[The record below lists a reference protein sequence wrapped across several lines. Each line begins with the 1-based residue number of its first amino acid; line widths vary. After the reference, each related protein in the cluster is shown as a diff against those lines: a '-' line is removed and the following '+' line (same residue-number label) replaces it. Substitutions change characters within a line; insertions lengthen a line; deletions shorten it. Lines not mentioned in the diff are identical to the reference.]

1 MTENKEESGICMFA
15 YNNEKMDYIKFA
27 HIAAAYVKRNM
38 KNNKTCLITDNGT
51 YAYLKDSIP
60 SEFHDSCFDHVVIQD
75 VEHSANPRRHFDSP
89 WTEFSTQFSNSNK
102 HDVINLT
109 PFEKTMLI
117 DTDYF
122 VMNDFYD
129 HIFETDVS
137 IAMHKYARYMEH
149 QPPYLNEQTLNEA
162 GIHHWWST
170 VVYFD
175 QSEESRIFFDTWE
188 HVKDNWDY
196 YHLLYQFPPGLF
208 RTDFCVSI
216 ANHVMNGFNENNFMN
231 DFGGVPLINMDQ
243 KDDIIEVKD
252 VNDYI
257 MLSHNRNEA
266 WKNILTRQTDTNLH
280 LMNKLSIAR
289 HAETIISKLTDG
301 EYQ

>member
-1 MTENKEESGICMFA
+1 MSKNQEESGICMFA
-15 YNNEKMDYIKFA
+15 YNNEKIDYVKFA
-27 HIAAAYVKRNM
+27 HIAASYVKRNM
-38 KNNKTCLITDNGT
+38 KNNATCLITDSGT
-51 YAYLKDSIP
+51 YAYLKDSMP
-60 SEFHDSCFDHVVIQD
+60 TALHDKCFDHVVIQD
-75 VEHSANPRRHFDSP
+75 VQHKSNPRRHYDSP

-102 HDVINLT
+102 HDVINLS
-109 PFEKTMLI
+109 PFDKTMLI

-122 VMNDFYD
+122 IMNDFYD
-129 HIFETDVS
+129 HIFETDVP
-137 IAMHKYARYMEH
+137 IAMHKYARYLEH
-149 QPPYLNEQTLNEA
+149 QAPYLNEQTLNEA

-175 QSEESRIFFDTWE
+175 QSDESRVFFDTWE

-231 DFGGVPLINMDQ
+231 DFGGIPLINMDQ
-243 KDDIIEVKD
+243 KDDIIEIKD

-257 MLSHNRNEA
+257 MLSHNRKEP
-266 WKNILTRQTDTNLH
+266 WKNILNRQTNTNLH

-289 HAETIISKLTDG
+289 HSTDILQKLTNG
-301 EYQ
+301 EYT

>member
-60 SEFHDSCFDHVVIQD
+60 TEFHDSCFDHVVIQD

-129 HIFETDVS
+129 HIFETDVP

-231 DFGGVPLINMDQ
+231 DFGGMPLINMDQ

-252 VNDYI
+252 VNDYV

-280 LMNKLSIAR
+280 LMNKLAIAR
-289 HAETIISKLTDG
+289 HSDTIISKLTAG
-301 EYQ
+301 EY

>member
-1 MTENKEESGICMFA
+1 MVEEERGVCMFA
-15 YNNEKMDYIKFA
+15 YNNEKMDYVRFA
-27 HIAAAYVKRNM
+27 HAAAAYVKRNM
-38 KNNKTCLITDNGT
+38 KNNTTCLITDNGT
-51 YAYLKDSIP
+51 YGYLKDAIP
-60 SEFHDSCFDHVVIQD
+60 PEFHNSCFDHVVIQD
-75 VEHSANPRRHFDSP
+75 VQHTLNPRRHFDSP

-109 PFEKTMLI
+109 PFEKTLLI

-122 VMNDFYD
+122 IMNNFYD
-129 HIFETDVS
+129 YIFDTDEP
-137 IAMHKYARYMEH
+137 IAMHKYARYLEH
-149 QPPYLNEQTLNEA
+149 QPPYLNEQQLNEA

-170 VVYFD
+170 VVFFD
-175 QSEESRIFFDTWE
+175 QSEESRVFFDTWE

-196 YHLLYQFPPGLF
+196 YHLLYQFRPGLF

-231 DFGGVPLINMDQ
+231 DFGGVPLVNMDQ

-257 MLSHNRNEA
+257 ILSHNRKEN

-289 HAETIISKLTDG
+289 HIPDIISKLTNG
-301 EYQ
+301 VHK

>member
-38 KNNKTCLITDNGT
+38 KNNKTCLITDNGS
-51 YAYLKDSIP
+51 YGYLKDSIP
-60 SEFHDSCFDHVVIQD
+60 TEFHESCFDHVVIQD

-129 HIFETDVS
+129 HIFETDVP

-231 DFGGVPLINMDQ
+231 DFGGMPLINMDQ

-280 LMNKLSIAR
+280 LMNKLAIAR
-289 HAETIISKLTDG
+289 HSDTIISKLTDG
-301 EYQ
+301 GYQ

>member
-1 MTENKEESGICMFA
+1 MSEDDRGVCMFA
-15 YNNEKMDYIKFA
+15 YNNEKIDYVQFA

-38 KNNKTCLITDNGT
+38 PDMKTCLITDEGT
-51 YAYLKDSIP
+51 YSYLKGSVSDKL
-60 SEFHDSCFDHVVIQD
+60 HNKCFDTVVTQD
-75 VEHSANPRRHFDSP
+75 VAHPSNPRRHYDSP

-102 HDVINLT
+102 HDIFELT
-109 PFEKTMLI
+109 PFEKTLLI

-122 VMNDFYD
+122 IMNNDYAY
-129 HIFETDVS
+129 IFDSDVP
-137 IAMHKYARYMEH
+137 IGMHRYARYLEH
-149 QPPYLNEQTLNEA
+149 QPPYMNEQQLSDA

-175 QSEESRIFFDTWE
+175 KSEESQIFFDTWS

-216 ANHVMNGFNENNFMN
+216 AAHILNGFNENSFVH
-231 DFGGVPLINMDQ
+231 DFDGVPLVNMDQ
-243 KDDIIEVKD
+243 KDDIIEIKD

-257 MLSHNRNEA
+257 LLSHNRKEQ
-266 WKNILTRQTDTNLH
+266 WKNLLTRQQNTNLH
-280 LMNKLSIAR
+280 LMNKLA
-289 HAETIISKLTDG
+289 ISRNAKQILEKVTAGWDV
-301 EYQ
+301 

>member
-60 SEFHDSCFDHVVIQD
+60 TEFHDSCFDHVVIQD

-122 VMNDFYD
+122 IMNDFYD
-129 HIFETDVS
+129 HIFETDVP

-231 DFGGVPLINMDQ
+231 DFGGMPLINMDQ

-252 VNDYI
+252 VNDYV

-280 LMNKLSIAR
+280 LMNKLAIAR
-289 HAETIISKLTDG
+289 HSDTIISKLTAG
-301 EYQ
+301 EY

>member
-15 YNNEKMDYIKFA
+15 YNNEKMDYVRFA

-38 KNNKTCLITDNGT
+38 KNNKTCLITDTGT
-51 YAYLKDSIP
+51 YTYLKDSIP
-60 SEFHDSCFDHVVIQD
+60 PDFHDSCFDHVVIQD
-75 VEHSANPRRHFDSP
+75 VEHSSNPRRHFDSP

>member
-38 KNNKTCLITDNGT
+38 KNNKTCLITDNGS
-51 YAYLKDSIP
+51 YGYLKDSIP
-60 SEFHDSCFDHVVIQD
+60 TEFHESCFDHVVIQD

-129 HIFETDVS
+129 HIFETNVP

-216 ANHVMNGFNENNFMN
+216 ANHVMNGFNENNF
-231 DFGGVPLINMDQ
+231 I
-243 KDDIIEVKD
+243 
-252 VNDYI
+252 
-257 MLSHNRNEA
+257 HN
-266 WKNILTRQTDTNLH
+266 
-280 LMNKLSIAR
+280 
-289 HAETIISKLTDG
+289 
-301 EYQ
+301 

>member
-38 KNNKTCLITDNGT
+38 KNNKTCLITDNGS
-51 YAYLKDSIP
+51 YGYLKDSIP
-60 SEFHDSCFDHVVIQD
+60 TEFHESCFDHVVIQD

-129 HIFETDVS
+129 HIFETDVP

-231 DFGGVPLINMDQ
+231 DFGGMPLINMDQ

-252 VNDYI
+252 VNDYV

-280 LMNKLSIAR
+280 LMNKLAIAR
-289 HAETIISKLTDG
+289 HSDTIISKLTDG
-301 EYQ
+301 GYQ